1 MDALKGMGW
10 NSLTNYDSV
19 FAVFRTQSSESK
31 KPYVQL
37 KGFTQQNLRKKH
49 ADQESKNNE
58 VIEGIPERDLKNF
71 RLVRLI
77 LDSGV
82 QVSTTKQLGK

>member
-1 MDALKGMGW
+1 MGW

-31 KPYVQL
+31 KPYVQW

-58 VIEGIPERDLKNF
+58 W
-71 RLVRLI
+71 
-77 LDSGV
+77 
-82 QVSTTKQLGK
+82 